1 MDLNKI
7 NLSAYNGEEQK
18 RKWRMKGKGKNKVK
32 LKRGAFTR
40 VAIFHKQKYRTS
52 SLI

>member
-32 LKRGAFTR
+32 LKQCGIGTKTD
-40 VAIFHKQKYRTS
+40 IWINGTE
-52 SLI
+52 